1 MAAIAAGTWA
11 TAGSH
16 QSGTLTPSRAMQR
29 GQSLL
34 PERAPLL
41 KRIPHRSQWNIFSSS
56 LCRDVSDPGRA
67 ASSSR
72 TNVLS
77 STSGYVVGMTA
88 PARRGGGWGAIFVY
102 KRRVECDV
110 LIVGAGP
117 TGLTLAAELRR
128 RDVDCLLIDALDAPQ
143 HWDRAT
149 VVHPRS
155 LEIFE
160 ALGIV
165 DRFMAAGTPQRAARL
180 HSAGEVLVELDF
192 SLSGAPYG
200 YNLGLSEEDT
210 ERFLTEYLEA
220 KGGSV
225 ERSTELVALTPDVD
239 GVTATVERGGREEQI
254 RAAWVVGCGGYHS
267 PVREALGI
275 TMEGH
280 DIEEP
285 WAVFDASLAGREDD
299 FETTLVYLEET
310 MVILTPLPGRRFRVY
325 TRARDDAED
334 FIAAATAVLAP
345 YLPDQELVEIENP
358 TRFRCHAKIADR
370 YREGR
375 VLLAGDAAHVCSP
388 SQGHGMNTG
397 IGDAVNLAWKLALV
411 TEGDADPKLLDSY
424 EAERRPV
431 AAEVITAGEGMED
444 MGNFEGEEGR
454 AARDAEV
461 RAALA
466 DPDTAHT
473 EAVAEAE
480 LNIDYRDSP
489 IVARGAG
496 DRLPD
501 LGPVTAGPGEPR
513 SQLHQL
519 AHRPGHT
526 LLAIAVGDGGAELPH
541 LLAELEA
548 LVARSPLFDAAFA
561 LATAPDQAPVG
572 TIHPEAARAL
582 GVKRLAVLA
591 IRPDR
596 HIGLI
601 REDGSLA
608 DVEAYAKL
616 VTG

>member
-1 MAAIAAGTWA
+1 
-11 TAGSH
+11 
-16 QSGTLTPSRAMQR
+16 
-29 GQSLL
+29 
-34 PERAPLL
+34 
-41 KRIPHRSQWNIFSSS
+41 
-56 LCRDVSDPGRA
+56 
-67 ASSSR
+67 
-72 TNVLS
+72 
-77 STSGYVVGMTA
+77 
-88 PARRGGGWGAIFVY
+88 
-102 KRRVECDV
+102 
-110 LIVGAGP
+110 
-117 TGLTLAAELRR
+117 
-128 RDVDCLLIDALDAPQ
+128 
-143 HWDRAT
+143 
-149 VVHPRS
+149 
-155 LEIFE
+155 
-160 ALGIV
+160 
-165 DRFMAAGTPQRAARL
+165 MAAGTPQRAARL

-192 SLSGAPYG
+192 SLSGAPYA

-210 ERFLTEYLEA
+210 ECFLTEYLEA
-220 KGGSV
+220 RGGSV
-225 ERSTELVALTPDVD
+225 ERATKLVTLTQDAE

-267 PVREALGI
+267 PVRQALGI

-325 TRARDDAED
+325 TRPHDDAED
-334 FIAAATAVLAP
+334 FVVAATAVLEP
-345 YLPDQELVEIENP
+345 YLPGQELTEIENP

-444 MGNFEGEEGR
+444 MGNFDGEEGR

-461 RAALA
+461 RAALT
-466 DPDTAHT
+466 DPDTAHA

-480 LNIDYRDSP
+480 LNISYRDSV
-489 IVARGAG
+489 IVAGRAEGEDPSLTNCGEVRSGSSPSALRAG
-496 DRLPD
+496 DRVPD
-501 LGPVTAGPGEPR
+501 VGPVTAGPGEPER
-513 SQLHQL
+513 QLHEL

-526 LLAIAVGDGGAELPH
+526 LVAIAVGDGGEELPH
-541 LLAELEA
+541 LFAQLEG

-572 TIHPEAARAL
+572 TIHPDAAHAL
-582 GVKRLAVLA
+582 GVKQLAVLA

-596 HIGLI
+596 HVGLI
-601 REDGSLA
+601 REGGSLA
-608 DVEAYAKL
+608 DVERYAAL
-616 VTG
+616 VTGR

>member
-1 MAAIAAGTWA
+1 M
-11 TAGSH
+11 
-16 QSGTLTPSRAMQR
+16 
-29 GQSLL
+29 
-34 PERAPLL
+34 
-41 KRIPHRSQWNIFSSS
+41 
-56 LCRDVSDPGRA
+56 
-67 ASSSR
+67 
-72 TNVLS
+72 
-77 STSGYVVGMTA
+77 
-88 PARRGGGWGAIFVY
+88 
-102 KRRVECDV
+102 

-128 RDVDCLLIDALDAPQ
+128 RDVDCLLIDALEAPQ
-143 HWDRAT
+143 QWDRAT

-165 DRFMAAGTPQRAARL
+165 DRFIAAGTPQRAARL

-192 SLSGAPYG
+192 SLSGAPYA

-220 KGGSV
+220 AGGSI
-225 ERSTELVALTPDVD
+225 ERSTKLVSLTQDAD
-239 GVTATVERGGREEQI
+239 GVTATVERGGHEEEI

-275 TMEGH
+275 PMDGH

-285 WAVFDASLAGREDD
+285 WVVFDASLAGREDD

-325 TRARDDAED
+325 TRPKGDAED
-334 FIAAATAVLAP
+334 FVAAATAVLAR
-345 YLPDQELVEIENP
+345 YLPDQELTEIENP
-358 TRFRCHAKIADR
+358 ARFRCHAKIASR
-370 YREGR
+370 YRGGR
-375 VLLAGDAAHVCSP
+375 ALLAGDAAHVCSP

-411 TEGDADPKLLDSY
+411 TAGDADPALLDSY

-431 AAEVITAGEGMED
+431 AEGVIATGEGMED

-461 RAALA
+461 RAALS
-466 DPDTAHT
+466 DPETAHA

-489 IVARGAG
+489 IVVRRDGVVRRDAGEDPSLTNSGEVRSGSSPVSLEPG

-501 LGPVTAGPGEPR
+501 LGPVTGGPGE
-513 SQLHQL
+513 SQVRLHQL

-526 LLAIAVGDGGAELPH
+526 LLVIAVGDGGDELPR
-541 LLAELEA
+541 LFAELEG

-572 TIHPEAARAL
+572 TIHPEAAAAL
-582 GVKRLAVLA
+582 GIRSLAVLA

-596 HIGLI
+596 HVGLI
-601 REDGSLA
+601 REGGSLA
-608 DVEAYAKL
+608 DVEAYAAL
-616 VTG
+616 ITGS

>member
-1 MAAIAAGTWA
+1 
-11 TAGSH
+11 
-16 QSGTLTPSRAMQR
+16 
-29 GQSLL
+29 
-34 PERAPLL
+34 
-41 KRIPHRSQWNIFSSS
+41 
-56 LCRDVSDPGRA
+56 
-67 ASSSR
+67 
-72 TNVLS
+72 
-77 STSGYVVGMTA
+77 
-88 PARRGGGWGAIFVY
+88 
-102 KRRVECDV
+102 VECDV

-165 DRFMAAGTPQRAARL
+165 DQFIAAGTPQRAARL

-192 SLSGAPYG
+192 SLSGAPYT
-200 YNLGLSEEDT
+200 YNLGLSEEGT
-210 ERFLTEYLEA
+210 ERFLTAYLEA
-220 KGGSV
+220 KGGSI
-225 ERSTELVALTPDVD
+225 ERSSELVALVQDAD
-239 GVTATVERGGREEQI
+239 GVTATVARAGGEEEV
-254 RAAWVVGCGGYHS
+254 RAAWVIGCGGYHS

-325 TRARDDAED
+325 TRPMDDAED
-334 FIAAATAVLAP
+334 FVAAAAAVLAP
-345 YLPDQELVEIENP
+345 YLPGQELVEIENP
-358 TRFRCHAKIADR
+358 ARFRCHAKIAER

-411 TEGDADPKLLDSY
+411 TEGDADPGLLDSY
-424 EAERRPV
+424 ELERRPV
-431 AAEVITAGEGMED
+431 AAEVIATGQGMED
-444 MGNFEGEEGR
+444 MGSFEGEAGR

-461 RAALA
+461 RAALT
-466 DPDTAHT
+466 DPETAHA

-480 LNIDYRDSP
+480 LNITYRDSP
-489 IVARGAG
+489 IVGGGQGGRLAAG

-501 LGPVTAGPGEPR
+501 LGPVAAGPGEPKAR
-513 SQLHQL
+513 LHQL

-526 LLAIAVGDGGAELPH
+526 LLAIAIGDGGEELPH
-541 LLAELEA
+541 LLAQLEA
-548 LVARSPLFDAAFA
+548 LVARSPLFDAVFA

-572 TIHPEAARAL
+572 TIHPDAARAL
-582 GVKRLAVLA
+582 GVEALAVLA

-601 REDGSLA
+601 VEDGSLA
-608 DVEAYAKL
+608 DVEAYARL
-616 VTG
+616 VAGG

>member
-1 MAAIAAGTWA
+1 M
-11 TAGSH
+11 
-16 QSGTLTPSRAMQR
+16 
-29 GQSLL
+29 
-34 PERAPLL
+34 
-41 KRIPHRSQWNIFSSS
+41 
-56 LCRDVSDPGRA
+56 
-67 ASSSR
+67 
-72 TNVLS
+72 
-77 STSGYVVGMTA
+77 
-88 PARRGGGWGAIFVY
+88 Y
-102 KRRVECDV
+102 KPRVECDV

-165 DRFMAAGTPQRAARL
+165 DRFMTAGTPQRAARL

-192 SLSGAPYG
+192 SLSGAPYA

-225 ERSTELVALTPDVD
+225 ERSTKLVDLTQDAD
-239 GVTATVERGGREEQI
+239 GVTATVERGGGTEQI
-254 RAAWVVGCGGYHS
+254 RAAWAVGCGGYHS

-275 TMEGH
+275 TMTGH

-325 TRARDDAED
+325 TRPKDDAED
-334 FIAAATAVLAP
+334 FVAAATAVLAP

-397 IGDAVNLAWKLALV
+397 IGDAVNLGWKLALV
-411 TEGDADPKLLDSY
+411 AEGDADPKLLDSY
-424 EAERRPV
+424 EIERRPV
-431 AAEVITAGEGMED
+431 AAEVIATGEAMEE

-454 AARDAEV
+454 AARDADI
-461 RAALA
+461 RATLS
-466 DPDTAHT
+466 DPEIAHA

-480 LNIDYRDSP
+480 LNIDCCASPVVTGDRDAALKP
-489 IVARGAG
+489 GE
-496 DRLPD
+496 RLPD
-501 LGPVTAGPGEPR
+501 LGPVTPEPGAAAV
-513 SQLHQL
+513 QLHQL
-519 AHRPGHT
+519 THRPGHT
-526 LLAIAVGDGGAELPH
+526 LLAIAVGDGGEELAH
-541 LLAELEA
+541 LHAQLEA

-561 LATAPDQAPVG
+561 FATAPDEAPVG

-591 IRPDR
+591 VRPDR
-596 HIGLI
+596 HVGLFK
-601 REDGSLA
+601 EDGTLA
-608 DVEAYAKL
+608 DVEDYAAL